1 MDLFLIREVQEALM
15 LSLPKCY
22 LWLLVH
28 ERPLVSVAVSGDRH
42 SVSYSPLGSAR
53 SGPAP
58 NLLIRRSEHI
68 VQDRPSLAVRWPDVP
83 CLLVRVRRCLA
94 AWQQRRQQRPGVLV
108 PVTITRT
115 FSWLY
120 DRALSSSDPS
130 PESDS
135 CRTW

>member
-1 MDLFLIREVQEALM
+1 MNIAPAGNQSVPGNMRALPESAGWRYRAVNASAFGGEPLLIGRGKVVKGLHTVARVRG
-15 LSLPKCY
+15 S
-22 LWLLVH
+22 VH
-28 ERPLVSVAVSGDRH
+28 EPQRLRP
-42 SVSYSPLGSAR
+42 
-53 SGPAP
+53 
-58 NLLIRRSEHI
+58 
-68 VQDRPSLAVRWPDVP
+68 QDRPSLAVRWPDVP

-108 PVTITRT
+108 LVTITRT

-130 PESDS
+130 PEPDS